1 MVTILD
7 ALLNAQI
14 NFKTI
19 GKIGLSSNPIYL
31 ITSDQLN
38 NAIQALENGKGIY
51 DEIEISG
58 SAA

>member
-19 GKIGLSSNPIYL
+19 GKMGLSSNPIYL

-51 DEIEISG
+51 GEIEISG
-58 SAA
+58 PVA